1 MKKFLAF
8 LKAALG
14 RLGKFVLALA
24 VIFMAYAAY
33 GIYADKSAASKV
45 AEICSA
51 VSSGDEGIGLREK
64 AVSLGASERLTKWV
78 KAGETESLFITFIG
92 APPFSRHVCYVE
104 VKDGRVVSA
113 SLRYF
118 D

>member
-1 MKKFLAF
+1 MTKLLAF
-8 LKAALG
+8 LKATLG
-14 RLGKFVLALA
+14 LFGKFVFALA

-51 VSSGDEGIGLREK
+51 VSSGDERIGLREK
-64 AVSLGASERLTKWV
+64 AVSLGANERLTKWV
-78 KAGETESLFITFIG
+78 ESGETGSLFITFIG

-113 SLRYF
+113 SLKHF

>member
-1 MKKFLAF
+1 MTKFLAF
-8 LKAALG
+8 LKATLH
-14 RLGKFVLALA
+14 LFSKFVLALA

-51 VSSGDEGIGLREK
+51 VSSGDEKTGLREK

-78 KAGETESLFITFIG
+78 KSGETESLFITFIG
-92 APPFSRHVCYVE
+92 APPFSRHVCHVE
-104 VKDGRVVSA
+104 VRDGRVVSA
-113 SLRYF
+113 SLEHF